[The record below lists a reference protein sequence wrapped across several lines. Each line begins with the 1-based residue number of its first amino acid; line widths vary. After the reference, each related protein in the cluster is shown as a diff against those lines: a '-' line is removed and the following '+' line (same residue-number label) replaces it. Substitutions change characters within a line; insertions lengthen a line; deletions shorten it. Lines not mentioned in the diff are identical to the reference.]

1 MLTVLLQ
8 YGDRPWFRHVG
19 AIGGVLNI
27 LMMMT
32 ANLVGFVIGIDGMK
46 YMIEQIFGSSE
57 GIQFLLVACACLF
70 VGVQIM
76 FEYRCVSSFIVTLSV
91 LLTELGGCIVLREEE
106 ARQGIARRC

>member
-1 MLTVLLQ
+1 MVLLQ

-76 FEYRCVSSFIVTLSV
+76 FEYRYVYSFTIMLAV
-91 LLTELGGCIVLREEE
+91 LLTEYHGRAARREEE